1 MKDIPVTPVRKL
13 LRKLPSFRRKSDGPI
28 AKRVRRR
35 PPHSPS
41 ENDKS
46 RLPLFRKSVSTI
58 SLPHTPS
65 DARKLDDVRR
75 PVTDPRD
82 PNTIK
87 SGELRGKRARLAIQQ
102 HDENYDA
109 VIVTTLPEFPFCCH
123 EDLLTMSHSRLLR
136 VADLFNSRLPSP
148 TRIPHTEDAT
158 DADIRRSIEKLVGIT
173 PISQGELVQSTNTQD
188 LQTTSNSTEDSQ
200 RMWIS
205 SPPSSPLAMH
215 VSRKLNR
222 DISWTRPLS
231 NAHQMLDVLHEEDET
246 EVVSLRRTRK
256 KQKLDMNQ
264 AVPTSIEVNQAER
277 KQR

>member
-109 VIVTTLPEFPFCCH
+109 VIVTTLPDFPFCCH

-148 TRIPHTEDAT
+148 TRIPCTEDAT
-158 DADIRRSIEKLVGIT
+158 DADIRHSIEKLVGIT
-173 PISQGELVQSTNTQD
+173 PISRGELVQSTNTQD
-188 LQTTSNSTEDSQ
+188 LQTTSNSTRKRDGSPRRLAVPWLCTSPVSLSGKLVGHNHFPTHTNSSTHCMK
-200 RMWIS
+200 RMKPRFQAWGGPKS
-205 SPPSSPLAMH
+205 
-215 VSRKLNR
+215 K
-222 DISWTRPLS
+222 SWTRIRQFRLLIS
-231 NAHQMLDVLHEEDET
+231 GT
-246 EVVSLRRTRK
+246 
-256 KQKLDMNQ
+256 
-264 AVPTSIEVNQAER
+264 
-277 KQR
+277 